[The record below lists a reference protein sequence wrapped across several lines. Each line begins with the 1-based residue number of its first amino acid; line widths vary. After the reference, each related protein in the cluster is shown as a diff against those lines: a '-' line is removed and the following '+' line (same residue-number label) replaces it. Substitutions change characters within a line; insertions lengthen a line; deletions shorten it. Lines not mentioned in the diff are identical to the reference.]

1 MNQESFVSAPRVLC
15 EVTAASQWGVA
26 WATASRRF
34 RGFVNPSFKDFVNS
48 TDEVHSGSR
57 LPLNREGLFKRS
69 KPRFVDVSI
78 LNNNAIQRGN
88 VDDLSDYVDNNRADA
103 AS

>member
-1 MNQESFVSAPRVLC
+1 M
-15 EVTAASQWGVA
+15 
-26 WATASRRF
+26 
-34 RGFVNPSFKDFVNS
+34 NPSFKDFVNP

-57 LPLNREGLFKRS
+57 LPSNREGLIQRS

-78 LNNNAIQRGN
+78 FNNNAIQRGN
-88 VDDLSDYVDNNRADA
+88 VDDRSDDADNNRTDA

>member
-1 MNQESFVSAPRVLC
+1 MNQEGFVAAPRVLC
-15 EVTAASQWGVA
+15 EVPAASQWGVA
-26 WATASRRF
+26 WASASRRF
-34 RGFVNPSFKDFVNS
+34 RGFMIPSFKDFVNP

-57 LPLNREGLFKRS
+57 LPSNREGLFKRS
-69 KPRFVDVSI
+69 KPSFVGVSI

-88 VDDLSDYVDNNRADA
+88 VDDLSDYADNNRTDA